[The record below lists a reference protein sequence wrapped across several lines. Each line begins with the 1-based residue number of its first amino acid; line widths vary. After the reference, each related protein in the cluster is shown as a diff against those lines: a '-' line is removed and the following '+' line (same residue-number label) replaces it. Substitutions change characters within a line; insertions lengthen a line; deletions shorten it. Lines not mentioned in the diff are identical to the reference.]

1 LEQRNFRTDA
11 MQSAI
16 DDKPLQETERRG
28 IIIGVLTAM
37 LLAALDQTIVA
48 PALPTIGARLGNT
61 EYLSWVVTAYLLTAT
76 ASTPLD
82 GKLADLRGRRTVILS
97 SLGIFVTGSTAC
109 ALAPN
114 LIVLIASRAIQG
126 LGGGGLIALAL
137 TIVGDVVAPRERAKY
152 QGYFAAVWA
161 LSSVAGPGLGGVLA
175 EHLHW
180 SMIFWLNLPIAV
192 IAVLMM
198 DRPLRLLRVEPR
210 EHQLDWLGAILIMAT
225 TVVFLLMLTW
235 GGARFAWTSGPIVGL
250 FMTFLLL
257 NLWLTIHLQRITEPV
272 LPMSVLGNPIVLAA
286 AGAVFF
292 AMAAFIGTSVYLP
305 VYFEGVL
312 HFAPSQAGFGL
323 IPLMIG
329 TVVGAAASGKV
340 SARITHYKRIPLGG
354 LTLGIISILYLAIQA
369 DRLPFVAVMPIIALA
384 GAGVGTLFP
393 VATVSV
399 QNAVE
404 PENLGIATAT
414 LTFLR
419 SLGGA
424 IGVAVLG
431 SVFLSYGISIQSI
444 EAGHRL
450 AAIDPGVDA
459 TLGSAFVFIFLLS
472 AGFLCAGQICLV
484 MMREK
489 PWRSERDV
497 SRSEP
502 VAPRDERA
510 WSTDG

>member
-1 LEQRNFRTDA
+1 MDA
-11 MQSAI
+11 
-16 DDKPLQETERRG
+16 KPLQETERRG

-61 EYLSWVVTAYLLTAT
+61 EYLSWVVTAYLLTST
-76 ASTPLD
+76 ASTPLY
-82 GKLADLRGRRTVILS
+82 GKLADLRGRRMVILS
-97 SLGIFVTGSTAC
+97 SLGIFIAGSTGC

-114 LIVLIASRAIQG
+114 LFVLIAARAVQG

-152 QGYFAAVWA
+152 QGYFSGVWA

-192 IAVLMM
+192 VAVLVM

-210 EHQLDWLGAILIMAT
+210 EHQLDWFGSILIMAAT
-225 TVVFLLMLTW
+225 IVFMLILTW
-235 GGARFAWTSGPIVGL
+235 GGARFAWTSGPIIGL
-250 FMTFLLL
+250 FIALLAL
-257 NLWLTIHLQRITEPV
+257 GLWLVMHLQRVTEPV
-272 LPMSVLGNPIVLAA
+272 LPMNVLGNPIVLAA
-286 AGAVFF
+286 TGAVFF

-312 HFAPSQAGFGL
+312 HFAPTQAGFGL
-323 IPLMIG
+323 IPLMMG
-329 TVVGAAASGKV
+329 TVIGAAVSGKV
-340 SARITHYKRIPLGG
+340 SAQITHYKRIPLGG
-354 LTLGIISILYLAIQA
+354 LTLGIITILYLGLQSG
-369 DRLPFVAVMPIIALA
+369 RLPFVAVALIGAFA

-431 SVFLSYGISIQSI
+431 SVFLSRGISIQSI
-444 EAGHRL
+444 EAGHHLPAVTPR
-450 AAIDPGVDA
+450 VD
-459 TLGSAFVFIFLLS
+459 LELRNAFVLVFFLS
-472 AGFLCAGQICLV
+472 AGFLLAGQICLIV
-484 MMREK
+484 MREK
-489 PWRSERDV
+489 PWRSERDP
-497 SRSEP
+497 SLAGRKTT
-502 VAPRDERA
+502 ACDEQVF
-510 WSTDG
+510 STDT